1 MTYLGNATV
10 IGLIG
15 VSLLLIAFFLN
26 LFKYLRSESYLYMVL
41 NLIGGALACYSS
53 YLINFMPFVLLEG
66 TWAVVAG
73 VGIVRKALGRS
84 VPSGHPV
91 L

>member
-26 LFKYLRSESYLYMVL
+26 LFKFLRPESYLYMVL

-66 TWAVVAG
+66 TWSAVAAI
-73 VGIVRKALGRS
+73 GIVRKAVVRS
-84 VPSGHPV
+84 IQSEHVAQ
-91 L
+91 